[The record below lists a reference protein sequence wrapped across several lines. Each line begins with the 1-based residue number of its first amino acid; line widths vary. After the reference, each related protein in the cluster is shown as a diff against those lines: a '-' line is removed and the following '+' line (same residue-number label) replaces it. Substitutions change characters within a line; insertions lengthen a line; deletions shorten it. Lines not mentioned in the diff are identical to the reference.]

1 VGLSSTL
8 GIRSNSCQCDSDT
21 RDFATYIRSV
31 PAADRHVPAADRATC
46 ITCRLLFATSL
57 GPSGTACCLPTP
69 NANANPCFRT
79 IPLRLPLNAL
89 DIELAPPPVIYWSK
103 APICD
108 LLPTRSFRAHGQYGV
123 NFRAAATTGVSRTC
137 GVSMS
142 VRVSSSFEQRYVGTM
157 IVWSWVSLL

>member
-1 VGLSSTL
+1 M
-8 GIRSNSCQCDSDT
+8 
-21 RDFATYIRSV
+21 
-31 PAADRHVPAADRATC
+31 
-46 ITCRLLFATSL
+46 
-57 GPSGTACCLPTP
+57 
-69 NANANPCFRT
+69 
-79 IPLRLPLNAL
+79 